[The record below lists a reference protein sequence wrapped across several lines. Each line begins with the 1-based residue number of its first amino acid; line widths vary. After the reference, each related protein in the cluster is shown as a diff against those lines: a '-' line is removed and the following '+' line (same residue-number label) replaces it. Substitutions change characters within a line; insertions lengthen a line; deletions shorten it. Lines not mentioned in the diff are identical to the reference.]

1 MLTRWGTVGEG
12 AKELNKNYEKWIKMA
27 LSLTKYK
34 TIKSASYRIASALYS
49 LLQEPILKAHLSF
62 VDTFHTIFFQDHLK
76 WFSKVDNVTTKEGF
90 LSRHIAVHFFCI
102 NHDLNEMM
110 KNWKTMSQF
119 LIYK

>member
-1 MLTRWGTVGEG
+1 
-12 AKELNKNYEKWIKMA
+12 MA

-34 TIKSASYRIASALYS
+34 TTKSVSNRIASVLYS

-62 VDTFHTIFFQDHLK
+62 VDTFHTIIFQDHLK
-76 WFSKVDNVTTKEGF
+76 WFSTVDNVAKEAGF

-102 NHDLNEMM
+102 NYDLNEMT

-119 LIYK
+119 LIYKQICNDIGETEKNLSLLLNII